1 MNISMKHH
9 APAARWAAAL
19 TAAFAM
25 SQADAA
31 TAPGAVEGARQG
43 AAADYGL
50 QGKAAS
56 GNQHYLADDAAL
68 LEGPQHL
75 WGVG

>member
-1 MNISMKHH
+1 MKHQ

-31 TAPGAVEGARQG
+31 AAPAVG
-43 AAADYGL
+43 AAASHDHATGSGL
-50 QGKAAS
+50 ARTTAGS
-56 GNQHYLADDAAL
+56 GHQHYLADDAAL

>member
-1 MNISMKHH
+1 MNTSMKHQ

-31 TAPGAVEGARQG
+31 TAQG
-43 AAADYGL
+43 AGAPQDANAGYGSPR
-50 QGKAAS
+50 QTAAS

>member
-1 MNISMKHH
+1 MKHP
-9 APAARWAAAL
+9 APATRWATAL

-25 SQADAA
+25 SQANASPAA
-31 TAPGAVEGARQG
+31 PAAIARQG
-43 AAADYGL
+43 GAPTHDLPRPRGE
-50 QGKAAS
+50 S
-56 GNQHYLADDAAL
+56 GHQHHLADDAAL

>member
-1 MNISMKHH
+1 MKHQT
-9 APAARWAAAL
+9 PAARWAAAL

-31 TAPGAVEGARQG
+31 TAPGTAPHARQQ
-43 AAADYGL
+43 AANGYGL
-50 QGKAAS
+50 QGQAAGS